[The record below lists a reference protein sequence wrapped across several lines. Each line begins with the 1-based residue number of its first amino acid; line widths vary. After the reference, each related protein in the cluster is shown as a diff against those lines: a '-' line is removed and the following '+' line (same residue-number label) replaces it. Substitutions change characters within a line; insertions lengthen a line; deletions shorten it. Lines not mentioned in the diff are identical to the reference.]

1 MKKVLMYI
9 LLLAVILVLFTGC
22 FTDAQTVQTNLDQQS
37 DMFRVERHIVVT
49 NLRTGDVLYD
59 YQGIFSV
66 QDYSAS
72 NELALIIK
80 TSDGV
85 YRKTILSNRED
96 AFYYIEDI
104 TGWENGANGRD

>member
-1 MKKVLMYI
+1 MKKNLVYI
-9 LLLAVILVLFTGC
+9 LLLTLVLAMFTGC

-37 DMFRVERHIVVT
+37 DTFQVERRIVVT

-59 YQGIFSV
+59 YQGVFSV
-66 QDYSAS
+66 QDYPAS
-72 NELALIIK
+72 NELALIVK

-85 YRKTILSNRED
+85 YHKTIISNRED

-104 TGWENGANGRD
+104 TGWEESG